1 MPTNPIFLWLG
12 WAAVVA
18 GVALVTLGWVGRR
31 VPHPICRRCAHP
43 VPPGGGQLGQVCT
56 ECGASFRRS
65 TDVQTRARKPKIG
78 LIGLLLVASGIPFGL
93 GEGGRT
99 RVLKA
104 ILPRYRVADTQT
116 FGQTTIRVFAPTWD
130 DDFEGLVDVTL
141 GGTLVYRSTMPHP
154 STGRARVHMLADQ
167 PGDLIWIRS
176 DSGGSGGYST
186 TYLFLSAT
194 DDGRAAFLPFAVL
207 ENGIFKTLP
216 GEPASEKV
224 GERKEVEQVWL
235 QPDIGYRYWLTSGA
249 ASPVPTL
256 LAVPVQGGLR
266 FLDPLPD
273 DGPTDAELEQAKAT
287 IARTPADQLERD
299 TVLGPALRGFFDLVY
314 AGKAQR
320 GWKFFRECYDL
331 RIAELVSGPNVADL
345 PRSREAFESVLQ
357 QAILKSPFSAEVL
370 RRNHGS
376 IAPTSAAS
384 RKH

>member
-1 MPTNPIFLWLG
+1 MPTTPIFIWLG
-12 WAAVVA
+12 WAAAVA
-18 GVALVTLGWVGRR
+18 GIALITFGWVGRR

-43 VPPGGGQLGQVCT
+43 VPPGGGQVGQVCT
-56 ECGASFRRS
+56 ECGAAFRRPA
-65 TDVQTRARKPKIG
+65 DVQNRARKPVIGFLG
-78 LIGLLLVASGIPFGL
+78 LILIASGIPFGL

-104 ILPRYRVADTQT
+104 ILPRYRVTDTQT
-116 FGQTTIRVFAPTWD
+116 IGETTIRVFAPTWD
-130 DDFEGLVDVTL
+130 DDFEGLVDVTV
-141 GGTLVYRSTMPHP
+141 GGTVVYRSTMPYP
-154 STGRARVHMLADQ
+154 SAGRARVHMLADQ

-194 DDGRAAFLPFAVL
+194 EAGRAAFLPFAVL
-207 ENGIFKTLP
+207 ENGMFKSSP
-216 GEPASEKV
+216 GAPVDGNE
-224 GERKEVEQVWL
+224 GEQVWL
-235 QPDIGYRYWLTSGA
+235 QPDISYRYWLTSGA

-256 LAVPVQGGLR
+256 LALPIQGGLR

-273 DGPTDAELEQAKAT
+273 DGPTNAELEQAKAA

-299 TVLGPALRGFFDLVY
+299 TVLGPVLRGFFDLVY

-331 RIAELVSGPNVADL
+331 RIAELVSGRNVADL

-384 RKH
+384 SKR

>member
-1 MPTNPIFLWLG
+1 MPTAPLFIWLG
-12 WAAVVA
+12 WAVVVA
-18 GVALVTLGWVGRR
+18 GVALITFGWVGRR

-43 VPPGGGQLGQVCT
+43 VPPGGGHVGQVCT
-56 ECGASFRRS
+56 ECGVSFQRP
-65 TDVQTRARKPKIG
+65 TDVQTHSTKPLIGWIG
-78 LIGLLLVASGIPFGL
+78 LILIASALPFGL
-93 GEGGRT
+93 GDGGRT
-99 RVLKA
+99 RILKA
-104 ILPRYRVADTQT
+104 LLPRYRVADTQT
-116 FGQTTIRVFAPTWD
+116 LGQTTVRVFSPTWD

-141 GGTLVYRSTMPHP
+141 GGNLVFRSTMPHP
-154 STGRARVHMLADQ
+154 SAGQARVHMLADQ

-186 TYLFLSAT
+186 TYLFLSAS
-194 DDGRAAFLPFAVL
+194 DDGRAAFLPFGVL
-207 ENGIFKTLP
+207 ENGIFQSLP
-216 GEPASEKV
+216 GQPV
-224 GERKEVEQVWL
+224 GEKEGEQVWV
-235 QPDIGYRYWLTSGA
+235 QPDISYRYWLTSGA

-256 LAVPVQGGLR
+256 RAVPVQGGLR

-287 IARTPADQLERD
+287 IARMPSDQLERD
-299 TVLGPALRGFFDLVY
+299 TVLGPTLRGFFDLVY
-314 AGKAQR
+314 AGKAKR

-331 RIAELVSGPNVADL
+331 RIAALVSGANVADL

-384 RKH
+384 TKR